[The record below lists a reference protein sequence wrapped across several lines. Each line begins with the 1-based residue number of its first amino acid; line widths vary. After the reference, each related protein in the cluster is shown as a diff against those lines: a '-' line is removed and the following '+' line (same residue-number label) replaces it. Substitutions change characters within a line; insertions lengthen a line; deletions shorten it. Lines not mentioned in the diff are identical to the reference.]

1 MLRKFAEYT
10 IAKSTQ
16 GERMAINM
24 DKIKARQEALNNR
37 GGNKDTFWRPAD
49 GEQTIRIIPTSDGD
63 PFKDYW
69 FHYNLDAPAFLSPK
83 KNFGEDDP
91 LDSFVRK
98 LFNEKTDDSVKQA
111 KNLMARQRFFSP
123 VVVRGEEDK
132 GVRIWGYG
140 KTVYQQLINL
150 VCNPDYGDIT
160 DPDSGTD
167 LVLHYGKPAGA
178 SFPQTK
184 LTPRRRSSAIVEES
198 EKVAEYLDSVPDF
211 DSVFERKSSEEV
223 GQILDNFLLGNSET
237 EESSKE
243 TTRYNNNATKATGT
257 TGGMDVES
265 AFEELLNS

>member
-1 MLRKFAEYT
+1 
-10 IAKSTQ
+10 
-16 GERMAINM
+16 MAIDM
-24 DKIKARQEALNNR
+24 DKIKARQEALNSR
-37 GGNKDTFWRPAD
+37 GGGKDAFWRPQD
-49 GEQTIRIIPTSDGD
+49 GESNIRILPTPDGD

-98 LFNEKTDDSVKQA
+98 LFNEKTEESIKQA

-123 VVVRGEEDK
+123 VIVRGEEDK

-160 DPDSGTD
+160 DPETGTD
-167 LVLHYGKPAGA
+167 LTLHYGKPAGA
-178 SFPQTK
+178 TFPQTK
-184 LTPRRRSSAIVEES
+184 LTPRRRSSALVEDADQTA
-198 EKVAEYLDSVPDF
+198 KFLDSVPEF
-211 DSVFERKSSEEV
+211 DTVFDRKTSDEV
-223 GQILDNFLLGNSET
+223 GQILDSFLLGTSET
-237 EESSKE
+237 EAASTE
-243 TTRYNNNATKATGT
+243 TTRYNNNTDTNS
-257 TGGMDVES
+257 GGVDVES